1 MSDPD
6 RAGPH
11 SSGLLGSTDEAAD
24 TGLSEAGLPGPS
36 QMNCSQ
42 VDLGELPSPDIVKL

>member
-6 RAGPH
+6 RVAVRPVGPH
-11 SSGLLGSTDEAAD
+11 SSGLLGSAN
-24 TGLSEAGLPGPS
+24 EAGLPGPS

-42 VDLGELPSPDIVKL
+42 VDLGKLPNIVKLQV